1 MLIVAIKGTMQR
13 QILGCLFC
21 SLRFD
26 GVLKWRFAPFFER
39 VVGLPSC
46 RLELIRRHTPFAS
59 EYTCMVFRENGNQV
73 LNIGKRFSNNRNN
86 AGNARVVKWIHGI
99 WILANQVLKISG
111 SVELIKLLDFFGWKS
126 ILTFC
131 MRTIFSSLFCVKL

>member
-21 SLRFD
+21 SLRFY
-26 GVLKWRFAPFFER
+26 GVLKWRFAPFFKG
-39 VVGLPSC
+39 VVGLPSY

-99 WILANQVLKISG
+99 WILANQLLKISG

-131 MRTIFSSLFCVKL
+131 MRTIFSSFFCVKL

>member
-1 MLIVAIKGTMQR
+1 MQR

-21 SLRFD
+21 SLRFY

-59 EYTCMVFRENGNQV
+59 EYTCMVFWENRNLV
-73 LNIGKRFSNNRNN
+73 LNKAKKITNNLNKSDNTRMD
-86 AGNARVVKWIHGI
+86 KWIHGI
-99 WILANQVLKISG
+99 WIRFNQLLKNSV
-111 SVELIKLLDFFGWKS
+111 SVEKVKLFYFFDWCC
-126 ILTFC
+126 ILTF
-131 MRTIFSSLFCVKL
+131 RTRIVVFFTINGCFQCTF

>member
-21 SLRFD
+21 ILRFD
-26 GVLKWRFAPFFER
+26 GVLKWRFAPFFKG
-39 VVGLPSC
+39 VVGLPSY

-99 WILANQVLKISG
+99 WILANQLLKISG

-131 MRTIFSSLFCVKL
+131 MRTIFSSFFCVKL